1 MDDAVIRPLSNP
13 RAATA
18 GITARPAP
26 GNPLAAAVM
35 WHFKEIAGAICQEPA
50 PVDLVLLRVVL
61 RGMAEVCG
69 LLVERGGEA
78 PVRPPS
84 LFSDDRVVSEALG
97 IWEGRLRFAMT
108 EQGRAAATK
117 HSNDGSRSVRE
128 TSGGRAGAPP
138 GPRPGGPCQ
147 SN

>member
-97 IWEGRLRFAMT
+97 DVLAFPQAHAPEVPANRI
-108 EQGRAAATK
+108 
-117 HSNDGSRSVRE
+117 D
-128 TSGGRAGAPP
+128 SGGRSRQDLWHCSGGTGACI
-138 GPRPGGPCQ
+138 R
-147 SN
+147 